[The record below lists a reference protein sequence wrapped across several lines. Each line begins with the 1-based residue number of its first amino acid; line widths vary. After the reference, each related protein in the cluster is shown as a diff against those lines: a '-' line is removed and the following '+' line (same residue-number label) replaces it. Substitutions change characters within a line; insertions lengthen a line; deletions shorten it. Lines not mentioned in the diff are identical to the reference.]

1 MSRRSGSPRGG
12 RGRARYD
19 KELLLRALEEY
30 QAEPFGARE
39 RDALLAFGDDA
50 AQDERA
56 VLAALYAYYD
66 ADPYKRDTG
75 AYVRAAVL
83 RALRPVVRP
92 ADTPL
97 LERALLTYE
106 FPPPGRVEGAAHLR
120 AAALL
125 TLIEVDPKLAGYHA
139 ARLLGDEYNSPMSG
153 EPGVTAVRVLAAQEQ
168 WLPLYSCITGAAGA
182 RSEVVSECLRS
193 LAALPPSLLPPLVA
207 RYQETEDELVL
218 VGLFDLLLAHE
229 AGTDQAEFLRLF
241 LRETDLLDA
250 YRYLA
255 TVIVAGRHVHLIP
268 DVIALA
274 KVERDRLKAKALHE
288 ALSLLTGDE
297 EVDKALRALERVLS
311 Q

>member
-19 KELLLRALEEY
+19 KELLLRVLEAY
-30 QAEPFGARE
+30 QAEPFGTRE
-39 RDALLAFGDDA
+39 RDALLAFADDA
-50 AQDERA
+50 APDEHA
-56 VLAALYAYYD
+56 LLGTLYAYYD
-66 ADPYKRDTG
+66 TDPYKRDTG
-75 AYVRAAVL
+75 AYVRAAIL
-83 RALRPVVRP
+83 RALRPVVRS

-97 LERALLTYE
+97 LEHALLTYE

-125 TLIEVDPKLAGYHA
+125 TLIEVDPTLAGYHA

-168 WLPLYSCITGAAGA
+168 WLPLYSCITGAGAG

-193 LAALPPSLLPPLVA
+193 LAALPPSLLPPLVE
-207 RYQETEDELVL
+207 RYRETDDELVL
-218 VGLFDLLLAHE
+218 VGLFDLILAHE
-229 AGTDQAEFLRLF
+229 AGAAQAEFIGRF
-241 LRETDLLDA
+241 LRETDLRDA

-255 TVIVAGRHVHLIP
+255 TVIVAGRHEHLLP
-268 DVIALA
+268 EVIALA

-288 ALSLLTGDE
+288 ALSLMAGDE